1 MVITV
6 GEEDPG
12 VKADTKTS
20 DLHHWLLRKN
30 CDSLMWTHRMHRKMA
45 SLGNVKFNISI
56 KCKIGSS

>member
-12 VKADTKTS
+12 VKADTKAS

-30 CDSLMWTHRMHRKMA
+30 CDSLMCTQRMNRKMA
-45 SLGNVKFNISI
+45 SLGYVKINISI
-56 KCKIGSS
+56 KFKIGSS